1 MFVFSTKKATETGN
15 LAHNSAQFKQLSA
28 ARNASAQAAADF
40 LARTQWRGDAEDAPA
55 LDAVNAVDDIRRLYR
70 AYDQTVLAQFEPNT
84 EFTLLND
91 LMPLARSVRLEE
103 SVYEY
108 ARTGGHGCRFEAVK
122 D

>member
-15 LAHNSAQFKQLSA
+15 LAHNSAQFKKLTA

-40 LARTQWRGDAEDAPA
+40 LARTQWRGDAEDAPS

-91 LMPLARSVRLEE
+91 LMATRRAREKPSN
-103 SVYEY
+103 
-108 ARTGGHGCRFEAVK
+108 A
-122 D
+122 